1 MTVISS
7 FPLSEVIQSQ
17 DAIGRIVKWALEL
30 MGEGITYA
38 PQNAIKSQALA
49 NFVTEWTEVQ
59 MSSAPID
66 LEYWT
71 VYFDRSLMKK
81 GDGVGLVFVSPME
94 CA

>member
-1 MTVISS
+1 M
-7 FPLSEVIQSQ
+7 
-17 DAIGRIVKWALEL
+17 
-30 MGEGITYA
+30 YA
-38 PQNAIKSQALA
+38 PRNAIKSQALA

-81 GDGVGLVFVSPME
+81 GAGVRLVFVSPHGVRMKYLVHLHFPTSNNVAKYE
-94 CA
+94 SVDGR